1 MSTSPFRKG
10 SQTAVESRAGGEV
23 VVEVGRVIN
32 ARGPQ
37 GGPGS
42 VDFIGRQST

>member
-1 MSTSPFRKG
+1 M
-10 SQTAVESRAGGEV
+10 
-23 VVEVGRVIN
+23 VEVGRVID

-42 VDFIGRQST
+42 VDFIGRQSNLDGAAAGPPTPRATRNA